1 MLKRHFI
8 FTAFLLLWGITA
20 QAQNCLANFQWAPTS
35 GLANGVQFADSSF
48 WSNNFQVDSVS
59 YSWSFGDGA
68 SGTGSNVT
76 HVYNG
81 FGPYNV
87 CLTITLFNPNGVNIC
102 SNTSCQTITL
112 SNNPCSG
119 LTAQI
124 NIVQNN
130 TVLQAVASGG
140 TPPYSYSWS
149 NGSSVSPILTVSAP
163 GNYCVSITDA
173 VGCSY
178 TACQFFPGNGGGCPI
193 GVNIVPLTS
202 GALQAVVDSS
212 FTPSSLQYNWS
223 NGATG
228 PSLPTAGLTSGVYCV
243 TVTSNNNCSGT
254 ACYTYSAG
262 SGCLDTI
269 CGYTFYDQDGNGLL
283 DPTDSLLPNVYVVYF
298 GGGQQGTAQSNA
310 NGFYSFTVP
319 CNATIQL
326 QTYTQNAFPVI
337 TIPIGGGANSGTPG
351 STIGGY
357 TIPAGGAA
365 GCGYNFG
372 FSNNF
377 ITVSGKI
384 YADLNANGL
393 ADAGELGIPYQPV
406 QIQSTTGGGQ
416 YTAYS
421 NVTGQYVMQLPIDTY
436 QISCTLVGNYSGL
449 TVLPAQH
456 SADGTSAGQSFPNKN
471 FGAQIP
477 AGSVNLSVNL
487 MPHTTVTPG
496 FPAWYSL
503 QVCNVGF
510 TPTGGTAD
518 LFFDPNLVFD
528 YASPAPVSVNNT
540 THTASW
546 TIPVLAPGQCT
557 SIWIDFN
564 TLVSATLGASTFELA
579 SVIPT
584 GGADAVMS
592 NNVDT
597 VHQIVVGSWDPNNKL
612 SVQTNYTN
620 PAYQYVSSINADR
633 EIEYTINFQNTG
645 TAPAVNVV
653 VLDELSAD
661 LDAETFTLI
670 STSHPCVATREGS
683 SVEFKFSNI
692 MLADS
697 TNNEPESHG
706 FITFRIHSVNGLAAG
721 HVISD
726 DADIYFDFNA
736 PVNTGFSLVT
746 QLDPTS
752 VAEGEAGPALQVG
765 PLPMNSYTR
774 LSLLSGGENGFSLR
788 IVDMNGRAVRQV
800 SSSSNTL
807 ELQRDGL
814 STGLYHYEL
823 TTRDAQVIR
832 GKLLVQ

>member
-1 MLKRHFI
+1 MQKRHFI
-8 FTAFLLLWGITA
+8 LSAILLLWGVYA
-20 QAQNCLANFQWAPTS
+20 QAQGCQANFQWSPIS
-35 GLANGVQFADSSF
+35 GLVNGVQFADSSS
-48 WSNNFQVDSVS
+48 WTITSVDSVS
-59 YSWSFGDGA
+59 YVWSFGDGS
-68 SGTGSNVT
+68 SGSGPIVS
-76 HVYNG
+76 HIYNAPG
-81 FGPYNV
+81 QYTV
-87 CLTITLFNPNGVNIC
+87 CLTISLFNPNGVSLC
-102 SNTSCQTITL
+102 ANTSCQTIILT
-112 SNNPCSG
+112 NNPCNG
-119 LTAQI
+119 LAAQV
-124 NIVQNN
+124 NLVQNN
-130 TVLQAVASGG
+130 TVLQAVVTGG

-149 NGSSVSPILTVSAP
+149 NASSVTSVLTPNAS
-163 GNYCVSITDA
+163 GNYCVIVTDA
-173 VGCSY
+173 VGCAV
-178 TACQFFPGNGGGCPI
+178 TACQFYPGNGGGGCTF
-193 GVNIVPLTS
+193 GVNIVSVQS
-202 GALQAVVDSS
+202 GVLQVVVDSS
-212 FTPSSLQYNWS
+212 IAANPNLQYNWS
-223 NGATG
+223 NGAFG
-228 PSLPTAGLTSGVYCV
+228 PSLLTSGLAAGVYCV
-243 TVTSNNNCSGT
+243 SVSDNNNCTGS
-254 ACYTYSAG
+254 ACYTLSG
-262 SGCLDTI
+262 GGGCLDTI
-269 CGYTFYDQDGNGLL
+269 CGYTFNDMDGNGIL
-283 DPTDSLLPNVYVVYF
+283 DPTDSLLPGVYVVYF
-298 GGGQQGTAQSNA
+298 GGGLQGTALSDA
-310 NGFYSFTVP
+310 NGFYSFTIP
-319 CNATIQL
+319 CNTNVQV
-326 QTYTQNAFPVI
+326 QTYTQSSFSVI
-337 TIPIGGGANSGTPG
+337 TIPLGSGVNSGTPG
-351 STIGGY
+351 TNTGGY
-357 TIPAGGAA
+357 IIMAGNA

-372 FSNNF
+372 FSNHF
-377 ITVSGKI
+377 ITISGKI
-384 YADLNANGL
+384 YADLNANGQ

-406 QIQSTTGGGQ
+406 QLQAAGGGQ
-416 YTAYS
+416 YTAYTNAS
-421 NVTGQYVMQLPIDTY
+421 GQYLMQLPVDTY
-436 QISCTLVGNYSGL
+436 QIGCSLTGNYSGL
-449 TVLPAQH
+449 SVLPAQH
-456 SADGTSAGQSFPNKN
+456 TANGSSAGQSFPNKN

-496 FPAWYSL
+496 FPAWYTL

-528 YASPAPVSVNNT
+528 NASPAPLSVNNT

-546 TIPVLAPGQCT
+546 NIPLLAPGQCT

-564 TLVSATLGASTFELA
+564 TLVSATLGNSTFELA

-584 GGADAVMS
+584 GGNDAVMS

-612 SVQTNYTN
+612 SVQTNYSN

-706 FITFRIHSVNGLAAG
+706 YITFRIHSLTGLAAG

-736 PVNTGFSLVT
+736 PVNTGFSQVT
-746 QLDPTS
+746 QLDPTA
-752 VAEGEAGPALQVG
+752 VDEGAEGPALQVG
-765 PLPMNSYTR
+765 PLPMVTYTR
-774 LSLLSGGENGFSLR
+774 IALLTSGENGFSLR

-814 STGLYHYEL
+814 SNGLYHYEL
-823 TTRDAQVIR
+823 TTSDARVIR